1 MSGAFPGGRADRPVA
16 VVTGGGTGIGLA
28 CAQELACDH
37 YVVVVGRRPDVLDA
51 AVATL
56 GGERHR
62 ARPADVS
69 SVDAVET
76 LVADVIDAFG
86 RVDVVVNAA
95 AVRSPRLYT
104 TTPLREAHR
113 IWTEQLTANATSQF
127 LTCYGFAPHLTRPG
141 GRLVNFSSHGV
152 ITGGH
157 KPGTA
162 AYIAAKGAVQALTV
176 ALARELSPA
185 GITVNAIVPG
195 FIADTD
201 MTDQLTPDQH
211 ASYVGLTAVG
221 HPGRPDDIAAA
232 VRYLVSPRAS
242 YMTGQ
247 FLHLNG
253 GAAFARG

>member
-1 MSGAFPGGRADRPVA
+1 VSGPATGGRADRPVA
-16 VVTGGGTGIGLA
+16 VITGGGTGIGLA
-28 CAQELACDH
+28 CARELAGDH
-37 YVVVVGRRPDVLDA
+37 HIVVVGRRAEVLDA

-56 GGERHR
+56 GGEGHW
-62 ARPADVS
+62 ARRADVS
-69 SVDAVET
+69 DVDAVEA
-76 LVADVIDAFG
+76 LVTDVFDGFG
-86 RVDVVVNAA
+86 RVDVIVNAA

-113 IWTEQLTANATSQF
+113 IWTEQLAANATSQF
-127 LTCYGFAPHLTRPG
+127 LMCYGFASHLSRPG
-141 GRLVNFSSHGV
+141 GRIVNFSSHGV

-176 ALARELSPA
+176 ALARELSPT
-185 GITVNAIVPG
+185 GVTVNAIVPG
-195 FIADTD
+195 FVADTA
-201 MTDQLTPDQH
+201 MTDQLTPEQH
-211 ASYVGLTAVG
+211 AAYVGLTAVG
-221 HPGRPDDIAAA
+221 RPGRPDDIAAA
-232 VRYLVSPRAS
+232 VRYLVSPAAG

>member
-1 MSGAFPGGRADRPVA
+1 VNDVHDTRRGERPVA
-16 VVTGGGTGIGLA
+16 VITGGGTGIGLA
-28 CAQELACDH
+28 CAQELAQDH
-37 YVVVVGRRPDVLDA
+37 HVVVVGRRLDVLEA
-51 AVATL
+51 AAATLAGNGHRAVA
-56 GGERHR
+56 
-62 ARPADVS
+62 ADVS
-69 SVDAVET
+69 SVDAVES
-76 LVADVIDAFG
+76 LVTEVVGTFG

-113 IWTEQLTANATSQF
+113 IWCEQLDVNATSQF
-127 LTCYGFAPHLTRPG
+127 LICYGFASHLTRPG
-141 GRLVNFSSHGV
+141 GRIVNFSSHGV

-162 AYIAAKGAVQALTV
+162 AYIAAKGAVQAMTI

-195 FIADTD
+195 FVADTA
-201 MTDQLTPDQH
+201 MTDQLTAEQH
-211 ASYVGLTAVG
+211 ASYVALTAVG
-221 HPGRPDDIAAA
+221 RAGRPDDVAAA
-232 VRYLVSPRAS
+232 VRYLVSSRAG